1 MALQDLTPQLRTRLS
16 RLERV
21 VGWFVTLATLLLF
34 LGFAYYVHHLAQ
46 RRGWFLQKMPYFT
59 FVRNATGLKVG
70 DQVKMMGFNAGEIVE
85 ITPQPPDDAYFNV
98 FVRFYIQEPYFGYLW
113 EDSQAKVG
121 ATDFLGNRFIEVTKG
136 TNAAPTY
143 LFHPFKKVHVE
154 EAESLLATN
163 HWAFSQTIYD
173 PALTDYVARPFI
185 PLSKEALQRI
195 AQLAGTNSIQVA
207 DQSIETKRPTGKW
220 DKKLGLY
227 KAYPEHNEKG
237 YWLEVA
243 ESAAL
248 TERLETVVNMVEK
261 ALPDF
266 LRLTN
271 KLSKVLIQA
280 DNIATHTD
288 ELLVGAKPIL
298 ADFALISSNLSGPR
312 GSLGEWLIPT
322 NINLQL
328 QTTLGSANA
337 TLDAAQTHLQV
348 LSSNLVVSLVNVAN
362 LTSNLHAQVNANS
375 LILTEISE
383 FVVHTDE
390 MVQGLKR
397 HWLLKSAFGA
407 TTNAPIQSI
416 LKPTVGGGR

>member
-143 LFHPFKKVHVE
+143 LFHPFKKIRVE

-163 HWAFSQTIYD
+163 HWAFSQTVYD

-207 DQSIETKRPTGKW
+207 DQSIDTKRPTGKW
-220 DKKLGLY
+220 DKKLGVY
-227 KAYPEHNEKG
+227 KPYPEQNEKG

-243 ESAAL
+243 ESPAL

-271 KLSKVLIQA
+271 KLSKVLIRPTILPPTRMTSWSAQSRSWRISPSSA
-280 DNIATHTD
+280 AT
-288 ELLVGAKPIL
+288 
-298 ADFALISSNLSGPR
+298 
-312 GSLGEWLIPT
+312 
-322 NINLQL
+322 
-328 QTTLGSANA
+328 
-337 TLDAAQTHLQV
+337 
-348 LSSNLVVSLVNVAN
+348 
-362 LTSNLHAQVNANS
+362 
-375 LILTEISE
+375 
-383 FVVHTDE
+383 
-390 MVQGLKR
+390 
-397 HWLLKSAFGA
+397 
-407 TTNAPIQSI
+407 
-416 LKPTVGGGR
+416 